1 MHEMS
6 LIESIMNI
14 LADERDRKSL
24 GRITKVTLQN
34 GRLAGVVT
42 DSILFAWEA
51 LTPGTQFEGCDI
63 VVNDT
68 PLVLR
73 CFSCQKEFEAQS
85 AMLAACPACG
95 QEIGHAVVSGREFLI
110 ENIEVEDSDA
120 DPEPDPDEGSNKDAA
135 RQE

>member
-1 MHEMS
+1 MS

-14 LADERDRKSL
+14 LADERSKQNL

-51 LTPGTQFEGCDI
+51 LTPGTQFEGCEI
-63 VVNDT
+63 EVRET

-73 CFSCQKEFEAQS
+73 CFSCKHEFEADS
-85 AMLAACPACG
+85 AMLAECPECG

-110 ENIEVEDSDA
+110 ENVEVEDESPDSDG
-120 DPEPDPDEGSNKDAA
+120 GS
-135 RQE
+135 

>member
-14 LADERDRKSL
+14 LADERAKQDL
-24 GRITKVTLQN
+24 GKITKVTLTN

-42 DSILFAWEA
+42 DAILFAWEA
-51 LTPGTQFEGCDI
+51 LTPGTDFEGCEI
-63 VVNDT
+63 VVNES
-68 PLVLR
+68 PLVLS
-73 CFSCQKEFEAQS
+73 CFSCKHEFEATS

-110 ENIEVEDSDA
+110 ENIEVEDAVS
-120 DPEPDPDEGSNKDAA
+120 ES
-135 RQE
+135 